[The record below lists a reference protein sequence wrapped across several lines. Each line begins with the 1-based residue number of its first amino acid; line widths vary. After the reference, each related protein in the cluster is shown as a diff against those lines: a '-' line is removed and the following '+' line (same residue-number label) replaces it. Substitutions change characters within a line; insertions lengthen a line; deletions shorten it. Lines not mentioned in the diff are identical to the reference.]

1 MAIKD
6 AKWLC
11 DDMQKNNN
19 VKQRIIKSEYGEVY
33 IIYVKQLTDIPLLS
47 EHVIHPIQKFWRETG
62 GVLDAEFAL
71 HSVIDADDC
80 KLIDDEQKVR
90 ERVLSG
96 MCVVLFKDCET
107 GIEINIKKVEH
118 KSPDSAEL
126 NYSIW
131 GAKDSFTENLDA
143 NLSLIRYRIK
153 DPSLKLETYSVGR
166 RTKTTL
172 LMAYIGDVANEEYV
186 DTIKKRINKI
196 DIDGIL
202 ESAKLQWFLNDKKFA
217 LFPQAGLEQ
226 RSDIACSAMLE
237 GKIVLLLDGS
247 GVAIILPKLL
257 IEFLWSD
264 DDECDNIYFGIFSKL
279 LRIISVF
286 ISATITSFYMALT
299 AFHAGALPTAYS
311 MVIASGRSGVPFS
324 VITEVILMEI
334 LVEILRESLTRVP
347 RNIGSAMGIVGGIVV
362 GQAAVEAGIFS
373 PVILVVAALSLMT
386 SYIVPDYSLTN
397 AIRMLKF
404 VLIILTSLLGLFG
417 LVCGLFLLVL
427 TLISDT
433 SLKTPYFAPYA
444 PFSPL
449 DAIKGIF
456 TNRYLST
463 KRPSFLKAKNKTRQ
477 KKQG

>member
-1 MAIKD
+1 
-6 AKWLC
+6 
-11 DDMQKNNN
+11 
-19 VKQRIIKSEYGEVY
+19 
-33 IIYVKQLTDIPLLS
+33 
-47 EHVIHPIQKFWRETG
+47 
-62 GVLDAEFAL
+62 
-71 HSVIDADDC
+71 
-80 KLIDDEQKVR
+80 
-90 ERVLSG
+90 
-96 MCVVLFKDCET
+96 
-107 GIEINIKKVEH
+107 
-118 KSPDSAEL
+118 
-126 NYSIW
+126 
-131 GAKDSFTENLDA
+131 
-143 NLSLIRYRIK
+143 
-153 DPSLKLETYSVGR
+153 
-166 RTKTTL
+166 
-172 LMAYIGDVANEEYV
+172 
-186 DTIKKRINKI
+186 
-196 DIDGIL
+196 
-202 ESAKLQWFLNDKKFA
+202 
-217 LFPQAGLEQ
+217 
-226 RSDIACSAMLE
+226 
-237 GKIVLLLDGS
+237 
-247 GVAIILPKLL
+247 
-257 IEFLWSD
+257 
-264 DDECDNIYFGIFSKL
+264 
-279 LRIISVF
+279 
-286 ISATITSFYMALT
+286 
-299 AFHAGALPTAYS
+299 
-311 MVIASGRSGVPFS
+311 
-324 VITEVILMEI
+324 MEI